1 MVARVESADER
12 AALELSKVEDD
23 DVGVLGV
30 GGGATSS
37 DNNKPG
43 FKLKAIFSFIRVETL
58 KPGCF
63 QAFRVDLAPPHL
75 GHVVDDVAGV

>member
-30 GGGATSS
+30 VAGWRNNKSS
-37 DNNKPG
+37 DEHPTR
-43 FKLKAIFSFIRVETL
+43 FQVERATKIL
-58 KPGCF
+58 F
-63 QAFRVDLAPPHL
+63 QL
-75 GHVVDDVAGV
+75 G